1 MADLENHSSGEKSGS
16 SGKSGSAPVSENLI
30 FADRW
35 VSSFSKSQQWCCRN
49 LMLVL
54 SFSCKHH
61 MPREVLCL
69 LTSPHPIPWQ
79 DHQLILAWYL
89 EGICPRKDPKEAPCS
104 KSLFSLTMWSL
115 SSVSHELPDQACGP
129 FPIHHGQVIPFS
141 LHQLFMDK
149 PFQRTTGLL
158 GDVSHIS
165 KQGVWSSQF
174 SFW

>member
-1 MADLENHSSGEKSGS
+1 MGEFIFQVSAVVLQKPDACSLLQLQASHAQGGS
-16 SGKSGSAPVSENLI
+16 LPP
-30 FADRW
+30 
-35 VSSFSKSQQWCCRN
+35 
-49 LMLVL
+49 
-54 SFSCKHH
+54 H
-61 MPREVLCL
+61 
-69 LTSPHPIPWQ
+69 LTPSHPIPWQ